1 MAEENLE
8 VMYLTAAWSLSK
20 RVIHYVNTAVHIAL
34 VLKQGLGKEGENFTN
49 IFEDQLIFILEA
61 LRRG

>member
-1 MAEENLE
+1 MSIVVGLRR
-8 VMYLTAAWSLSK
+8 SGS
-20 RVIHYVNTAVHIAL
+20 IIDYVNTAVHIAL